1 MATRARSLN
10 WSRISRLRR
19 QRRVQN
25 GFTLVLVAL
34 GPLLAFATFLML
46 GPWGA
51 GASSL
56 VLRLVLLAD
65 LVYVLVVAALVLA
78 RVVRMIAD
86 RRAKSAGSRL
96 HLRLTGAFVM
106 MALLPTIT
114 VAIFAVLTINVGL
127 ETWFSTRVQNVVS
140 ASLTAAEAYEDEQ
153 RQGVVED
160 VWGLARF
167 IDASRRAAI
176 IQDDGQLRQ
185 ALSQGQGQIQR
196 GLSEAFVIDAAGGI
210 RVRGERSYLFDY
222 ERPSLEDFAK
232 ARDEGVAVIR
242 DWQNNELRA
251 LAPLQSY
258 ADGFLYVSR
267 EVDGRLLAL
276 LDETKETAQFYQQQE
291 SERGRRLFDFAL
303 LYLGFAVLLI
313 LASTW
318 AGLWFAERLSRPV
331 GRLTGAA
338 QRVGAGD
345 LDVQVLEDEG
355 DDEISMLGRYF
366 NQMTRQLKGQRDTL
380 LDNTRQI
387 ERRQRLFDSVLTSVT
402 SGVVG
407 LDADGKVTFVNR
419 SAERLLG
426 WQETHRADPI
436 AVAVPEFGS
445 LFETLRSAGEETR
458 QEEVKVSREGQL
470 EHLLVR
476 LSTRRREDDS
486 LEGYV
491 IAFDDVTTLVS
502 AQRMAAWGDVAR
514 RIAHEIKNPLTPI
527 QLSADRIRRKF
538 GRQITDEKD
547 AQKLEDLTG
556 VIIRQTEDLRRIVDE
571 FSKFARMPEP
581 ERKPEDVGELLRGAI
596 LLQEAGQ
603 PEVRFESDL
612 PDCELPSQLD
622 ATMIGQAF
630 TNLIKNAGEAIETL
644 QAESAP
650 EDLVPEVRI
659 TASVA
664 EENRVEIR
672 IMDNGI
678 GLPEDRARLFEPY
691 VTTREK
697 GTGLGL
703 PIVKKIIEEH
713 GGTLALEDAPAFAEG
728 AHCGAMAVIRLPLM
742 CERQQEEFERSEQV
756 RKVLAHE

>member
-56 VLRLVLLAD
+56 VLRFVLLAD

-222 ERPSLEDFAK
+222 ERPSLEDFVK

-407 LDADGKVTFVNR
+407 LDANGKVTFVNR

-445 LFETLRSAGEETR
+445 LFETLRSEGEETR

-476 LSTRRREDDS
+476 LSTRRREDAS

-538 GRQITDEKD
+538 GRQITDAKD

-644 QAESAP
+644 QAEQAP
-650 EDLVPEVRI
+650 EGLVPEVRI
-659 TASVA
+659 TASVV

-713 GGTLALEDAPAFAEG
+713 GGTLALEDAPVFAEG